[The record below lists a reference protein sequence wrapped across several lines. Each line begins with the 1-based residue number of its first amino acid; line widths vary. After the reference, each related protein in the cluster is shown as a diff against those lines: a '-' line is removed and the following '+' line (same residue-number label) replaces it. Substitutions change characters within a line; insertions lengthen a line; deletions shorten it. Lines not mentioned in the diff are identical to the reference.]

1 MKVKHQI
8 TIEFVMGE
16 KCFCCNEQFDKDTK
30 IVRTFDTKKEADE
43 FMSSCMELL
52 PSWKKYKQ
60 INYNQLLGG

>member
-1 MKVKHQI
+1 
-8 TIEFVMGE
+8 MGE